1 MKKCPVCQTENH
13 DESLFCMSCGNR
25 LGEPEATD
33 TAAPVK
39 EEAWYYVE
47 NGESKGPFTKDEFLD
62 LIVSHTVQANTYV
75 WTRGMKEW
83 THLSSTPLYVESDDS
98 EEETSM
104 LETVP
109 AADTVNAAVELEEE
123 PQTAPLATEPERD
136 PVRETVAPVNNAAQN
151 FEAEHA
157 EPRDAQ
163 EWYYAVNGRSFG
175 PFSQSVM
182 IGYIAQGVL
191 NAESLVWKE
200 DFTDWTRLADTQLRS
215 YLPQNP
221 NTASRAA
228 GPQFSRPAPSA
239 RMNQMRTAVPERN
252 LVVYILLSLV
262 TCGIFELVW
271 VYQLAESIN
280 QLCREKGI
288 SEGPSSGMAV
298 LLYLVTCGIY
308 LPFFFWRAG
317 DRLYEVSDRKLNNST
332 TVMALL
338 GFFCPIAA
346 MAIAQFQINELV
358 GTRSGN
364 RR

>member
-47 NGESKGPFTKDEFLD
+47 NGESKGPFTKNEFLD
-62 LIVSHTVQANTYV
+62 LIVSHTVQADTYV

-83 THLSSTPLYVESDDS
+83 THLNSTPLYLESGLDS
-98 EEETSM
+98 EQEASV
-104 LETVP
+104 LESVP
-109 AADTVNAAVELEEE
+109 AADTAAAAAELEEE
-123 PQTAPLATEPERD
+123 PQTAPLSIEPEGES
-136 PVRETVAPVNNAAQN
+136 VHETAEPLNSTAQN
-151 FEAEHA
+151 FESEHA

-163 EWYYAVNGRSFG
+163 EWYYAVNGRSYG

-182 IGYIAQGVL
+182 VGYIAQGVL

-200 DFTDWTRLADTQLRS
+200 DFTDWTRLADTQLYT
-215 YLPQNP
+215 YLPHTSAP
-221 NTASRAA
+221 HAA
-228 GPQFSRPAPSA
+228 PQYSRPAPSA

-271 VYQLAESIN
+271 LYQLAESVN

-288 SEGPSSGMAV
+288 SEGPSSGAVV
-298 LLYLVTCGIY
+298 LLFIVTCGIY

-332 TVMALL
+332 TVMSLL

-358 GTRSGN
+358 GTRPGN
-364 RR
+364 LR